1 MKHTQILMS
10 ILLSVFIVV
19 CIPGRSLAQG
29 GKGSPSRD
37 DDAIPKRLD
46 FDRYAAMV
54 DRSPFAVAS
63 APTQV
68 SGPPQW
74 AKDLFIANTGHTPEV
89 DLVTIASVSDKNLK
103 EYLSTQ
109 GPNDHGYGIANIE
122 WADTPGGTK
131 VTISKDG
138 QFATIGFN
146 EAVMSQGPQQM
157 QPQQPMAAPNMPGAA
172 VKPQPP
178 PIQPALPAPHVRGVI
193 QRSRQ
198 PAGVSP
204 VPAPVPNAAPLEA
217 PDS

>member
-1 MKHTQILMS
+1 MKRVQIFMS
-10 ILLSVFIVV
+10 IFLSVLIVL
-19 CIPGRSLAQG
+19 CSPDRSLGQV
-29 GKGSPSRD
+29 GSKMAAPRA

-46 FDRYAAMV
+46 FNRYAVMV
-54 DRSPFAVAS
+54 DRSPFAVAT

-68 SGPPQW
+68 AGPPAW
-74 AKDLFIANTGHTPEV
+74 SKDLFIANAAHTPEV

-103 EYLSTQ
+103 EYLTTQ
-109 GPNDHGYGIANIE
+109 APNDHGYGIAAIE

-146 EAVMSQGPQQM
+146 EAVMTQGPQPI
-157 QPQQPMAAPNMPGAA
+157 QPQPFTPNMPAA
-172 VKPQPP
+172 GVKPQPP
-178 PIQPALPAPHVRGVI
+178 PQPALPAPHVRGLI

-198 PAGVSP
+198 PAAAS
-204 VPAPVPNAAPLEA
+204 PAPVPNAAPLEA

>member
-1 MKHTQILMS
+1 MRPLPAHH
-10 ILLSVFIVV
+10 LSQ
-19 CIPGRSLAQG
+19 PRNDRYHAQTAAL
-29 GKGSPSRD
+29 RA

-46 FDRYAAMV
+46 FNRYAVMV
-54 DRSPFAVAS
+54 DRSPFAVAT

-68 SGPPQW
+68 AGPPAW
-74 AKDLFIANTGHTPEV
+74 SKDLFIANAAHTPEV

-103 EYLSTQ
+103 EYLTTQ
-109 GPNDHGYGIANIE
+109 APNDHGYGIAAIE

-146 EAVMSQGPQQM
+146 EAVMTPGPQPG
-157 QPQQPMAAPNMPGAA
+157 QPPFQPPPIAPNMPAA
-172 VKPQPP
+172 AGVKPQPP
-178 PIQPALPAPHVRGVI
+178 PTQPALPAPHVRGLI

-198 PAGVSP
+198 PAGTS
-204 VPAPVPNAAPLEA
+204 PAPVPNAAPLEA

>member
-1 MKHTQILMS
+1 MKRVQIFMS
-10 ILLSVFIVV
+10 IFLSVLIVL
-19 CIPGRSLAQG
+19 CSPGRSLGQG
-29 GKGSPSRD
+29 GSKTAAPRA

-46 FDRYAAMV
+46 FNRYAVMV
-54 DRSPFAVAS
+54 DRSPFAVAT

-68 SGPPQW
+68 AGPPAW
-74 AKDLFIANTGHTPEV
+74 SKDLFIANAAHTPEV
-89 DLVTIASVSDKNLK
+89 DVVTIASVSDKNLK
-103 EYLSTQ
+103 EYLTTQ
-109 GPNDHGYGIANIE
+109 GPNDHGYGIAAIE

-146 EAVMSQGPQQM
+146 EAVMTQGPQPI
-157 QPQQPMAAPNMPGAA
+157 QPQPFTPNMPAAA

-178 PIQPALPAPHVRGVI
+178 LPVPHVRGLI

-198 PAGVSP
+198 PAGTS
-204 VPAPVPNAAPLEA
+204 PAPVPNAAPLEA